1 MPSVSQPLKQSGYVN
16 RKFDDDLD
24 VLLKSFTIVEIE
36 GVLGCGKTWTALA
49 HAQSVTTLGDT
60 KMVLPII
67 QANPHIALTGVAPH
81 LIDVLGCGKTWTA
94 LAHAQSV
101 TTLGDTKMVLPIIQ
115 ANPHIALTG
124 VAPHLIDDW
133 TNLPELQELMYRE
146 SGRPGSYIS
155 VSSHIPQTEDIYVRR
170 HAARGVKVRMRTCTI
185 DELGFSR
192 REVAWEDLVAG
203 RFSPGSTTLELERT
217 ARLICSGGWP
227 AGIGQED
234 EIARQTAECSVEEA
248 ILQVSTV
255 FKKMVPTA
263 SVVLTAIAD
272 GAGEDTNHPALT
284 KRIEQLGIKPPSRTT
299 LSTYLGILERLCL
312 IERVQGWDAP
322 IRSKS
327 RVRTK
332 PRYFP
337 VVKPPSRTT
346 LSTYLGI
353 LERLCLIER
362 VQGWDAPIRSKS
374 RVRTKPRY
382 FPVDCSVST
391 SMRQLA
397 ANDLLGNAPLFQ
409 ACLKSMVLHELLC
422 RVDSPASKTPGRVCY
437 YSDADGLEIDF
448 ILLFDDG
455 SWGLKSMVLHELLC
469 RVDSPASKTPGRVCY
484 YSDADGLEIDFILLF
499 DDGSWAPIN
508 VELGEHQV
516 TSSAKRIARLYNK
529 LASNEGDGLEID
541 FILLFDDGSWAPIN
555 VELGEHQ
562 VTSSAKR
569 IARLYNKLA
578 SNEGSGIHPPAFSAI
593 ILGSAA
599 KRSHEKI
606 SDSFVFPITDLY

>member
-1 MPSVSQPLKQSGYVN
+1 MPPVNQPLKQSGYVN

-24 VLLKSFTIVEIE
+24 VLLKSFKIVEIE

-49 HAQSVTTLGDT
+49 HAQS
-60 KMVLPII
+60 
-67 QANPHIALTGVAPH
+67 A
-81 LIDVLGCGKTWTA
+81 
-94 LAHAQSV
+94 

-192 REVAWEDLVAG
+192 RDVAWEDIVAG

-234 EIARQTAECSVEEA
+234 GIARQTAECCVEEA

-255 FKKMVPTA
+255 FKKKVPTA
-263 SVVLTAIAD
+263 SAALTAIAD
-272 GAGEDTNHPALT
+272 GAGEDTNYPALT
-284 KRIEQLGIKPPSRTT
+284 KRIEQLG
-299 LSTYLGILERLCL
+299 
-312 IERVQGWDAP
+312 A
-322 IRSKS
+322 
-327 RVRTK
+327 
-332 PRYFP
+332 
-337 VVKPPSRTT
+337 KPPSRTT

-455 SWGLKSMVLHELLC
+455 SW
-469 RVDSPASKTPGRVCY
+469 
-484 YSDADGLEIDFILLF
+484 
-499 DDGSWAPIN
+499 
-508 VELGEHQV
+508 
-516 TSSAKRIARLYNK
+516 
-529 LASNEGDGLEID
+529 
-541 FILLFDDGSWAPIN
+541 APIN

-578 SNEGSGIHPPAFSAI
+578 SNEGSGIRPPAFSAI

>member
-1 MPSVSQPLKQSGYVN
+1 
-16 RKFDDDLD
+16 
-24 VLLKSFTIVEIE
+24 
-36 GVLGCGKTWTALA
+36 
-49 HAQSVTTLGDT
+49 
-60 KMVLPII
+60 
-67 QANPHIALTGVAPH
+67 
-81 LIDVLGCGKTWTA
+81 
-94 LAHAQSV
+94 
-101 TTLGDTKMVLPIIQ
+101 MVLPIIQ

-192 REVAWEDLVAG
+192 RDVAWEDIVAG

-255 FKKMVPTA
+255 FKKKVPTA
-263 SVVLTAIAD
+263 SAVLTAIAD

-284 KRIEQLGIKPPSRTT
+284 KRIEQLG
-299 LSTYLGILERLCL
+299 
-312 IERVQGWDAP
+312 
-322 IRSKS
+322 
-327 RVRTK
+327 
-332 PRYFP
+332 
-337 VVKPPSRTT
+337 VKPPSRTT

-455 SWGLKSMVLHELLC
+455 SW
-469 RVDSPASKTPGRVCY
+469 
-484 YSDADGLEIDFILLF
+484 
-499 DDGSWAPIN
+499 
-508 VELGEHQV
+508 
-516 TSSAKRIARLYNK
+516 
-529 LASNEGDGLEID
+529 
-541 FILLFDDGSWAPIN
+541 APIN

-578 SNEGSGIHPPAFSAI
+578 SNEGSGIRPPAFSAI